1 MLTNDQNRMQ
11 KHLKIPSGFKRGFPK
26 KKSFLNDSQDTT
38 TGEWD
43 NDAVDNLPFG
53 RSALGCLRT
62 VVDGV
67 EGIMVTGG
75 CIDGCLVGGFLH
87 EIFKKSFFEYYFL
100 YLFICC
106 FCAFGG

>member
-75 CIDGCLVGGFLH
+75 CIDGCLVGGLC
-87 EIFKKSFFEYYFL
+87 L
-100 YLFICC
+100 
-106 FCAFGG
+106 